1 MPSTRGGPRVC
12 NVTEQRGVAVY
23 ILTLIRSSARSN
35 LYLRFIV
42 QKTSRRPEPRMLS
55 QYS

>member
-23 ILTLIRSSARSN
+23 IFTLIRSSARSN
-35 LYLRFIV
+35 FYLRFIV

-55 QYS
+55 QYA